1 MKYADA
7 LERIKA
13 FYARKQAQQKSQFD
27 YSGKLF
33 AAASQLP
40 QKVTVA
46 LAYSVDY
53 LLEYDLTDIFIETE
67 FFGRFTDRQHML
79 LNANTLTNLYV
90 LVSAYNI

>member
-1 MKYADA
+1 MNADA

-13 FYARKQAQQKSQFD
+13 FYVRKQSKSRSD

-67 FFGRFTDRQHML
+67 FFGKFTDRQHML

-90 LVSAYNI
+90 FVFVYTNLYF